1 MSDILNTAVLPPTD
15 SEQSLQNRLRELR
28 SGLEQRPDQDKAK
41 LRKACQDF
49 EAVFIG
55 QIWKQMRSSVPS
67 DGMLHSKEEQSYLAM
82 FDQEISIKMARSGG
96 IGLSDLLYD
105 NLSQRLLQASRDT
118 ESAGPLNPLDLGG
131 DVRPGERVSPGGTG
145 SLAARA
151 AQREAEKLA
160 MSIERA
166 HDPAAAAKVAAP
178 DDREDELQEALRL
191 VRMDVDEEG

>member
-1 MSDILNTAVLPPTD
+1 MSDILNTAALPPTD
-15 SEQSLQNRLRELR
+15 SDQSLQNRLRELR

-67 DGMLHSKEEQSYLAM
+67 EGMLHSKEEQSYLSM
-82 FDQEISIKMARSGG
+82 FDQEMSIKMARSGG

-105 NLSQRLLQASRDT
+105 NLSQRLLNASKDT
-118 ESAGPLNPLDLGG
+118 EAAAPLNPLNREG
-131 DVRPGERVSPGGTG
+131 DVRPGERMSAATAG
-145 SLAARA
+145 SLAALA

-160 MSIERA
+160 LSIERA
-166 HDPAAAAKVAAP
+166 HNPGATAEAPGP
-178 DDREDELQEALRL
+178 DDAERELQEALRL
-191 VRMDVDEEG
+191 VRMDVEEEG

>member
-55 QIWKQMRSSVPS
+55 QIWKHMRSSVPS

-131 DVRPGERVSPGGTG
+131 DVRPGERVPPGGTG